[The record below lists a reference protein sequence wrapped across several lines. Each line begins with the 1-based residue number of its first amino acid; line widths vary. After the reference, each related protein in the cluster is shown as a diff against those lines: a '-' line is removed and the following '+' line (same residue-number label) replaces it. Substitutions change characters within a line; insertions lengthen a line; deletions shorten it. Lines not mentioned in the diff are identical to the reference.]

1 MPSFLAASA
10 SQTNGSRSGSGG
22 INKLHRMLISR
33 TYESCVQIAFQM
45 ALHIPDYRVK
55 ILYDYRPPS
64 SSFLFINETED
75 PEEKLILMR
84 KNFLTTKF
92 PGKYLQELI
101 RLQ

>member
-1 MPSFLAASA
+1 M
-10 SQTNGSRSGSGG
+10 
-22 INKLHRMLISR
+22 
-33 TYESCVQIAFQM
+33 
-45 ALHIPDYRVK
+45 
-55 ILYDYRPPS
+55 LYDYRPPS